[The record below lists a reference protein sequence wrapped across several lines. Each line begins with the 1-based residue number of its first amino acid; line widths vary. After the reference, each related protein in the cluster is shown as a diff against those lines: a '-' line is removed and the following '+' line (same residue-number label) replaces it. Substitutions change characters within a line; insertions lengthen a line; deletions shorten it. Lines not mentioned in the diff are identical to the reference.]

1 MQGGGSFNGCRKLE
15 RAEEGGGAKWIGRR
29 TGKADASGARKRA
42 LPLHPEMESCFES
55 EVDFACGSQRKRAT
69 AEKPGLMACATR
81 RAIRSG
87 ERGRKERGLIV
98 SSTAELKVAQELL
111 RSYTSTQHTFAFQ
124 WGWRGGGPGRV
135 GTQMETPEMQYN
147 KEFEGYS
154 AIIGGTGLRPGTYIS
169 AKKP

>member
-29 TGKADASGARKRA
+29 TEKADASGARKRA

-69 AEKPGLMACATR
+69 AEKPGLMACAAR

-87 ERGRKERGLIV
+87 ERFRKERGLIV

-111 RSYTSTQHTFAFQ
+111 LRKH
-124 WGWRGGGPGRV
+124 
-135 GTQMETPEMQYN
+135 GTRLSFPM
-147 KEFEGYS
+147 GV
-154 AIIGGTGLRPGTYIS
+154 ARRR
-169 AKKP
+169 AW